1 MVLGGAGRSVVWSA
15 PMMRGWFLGAAIW
28 LAAGG
33 GVAAQTAA
41 EAQRQAAEARRA
53 AVAAEERR
61 AEAEAEAERLA
72 AARVAGA
79 ARAQAAER
87 ALLDAT
93 ERAEALATAEAAAR
107 AEVAELAARMAP
119 LLPVLMRVAREPAP
133 LLLAAPLPPEEV
145 TLGLAAMRGMVRE
158 AQLLAA
164 RLRDAATRAR
174 EEAEALDAARA
185 RRAAAEAAAREAAAA
200 LDAQFAEA
208 QRTLTLETRAERRAA
223 EQAEAAIARATSL
236 AEALARVEAARARA
250 EAARARA
257 EARAAAAAARRA
269 RPAPAP
275 APAPEPAPADPTP
288 PGSIPPVAGRLVR
301 GFGSP
306 GEGGPAR
313 GLTFSAAP
321 GARVVTPCAGS
332 IAFAAP
338 FRSYGHLV
346 IVECGAG
353 QHLVLGGM
361 ARLDVRA
368 GQRLRA
374 GEPVGVLA
382 PSGSPTLYV
391 ELRRRGEA
399 VDPRPLLRI

>member
-1 MVLGGAGRSVVWSA
+1 
-15 PMMRGWFLGAAIW
+15 
-28 LAAGG
+28 
-33 GVAAQTAA
+33 
-41 EAQRQAAEARRA
+41 
-53 AVAAEERR
+53 
-61 AEAEAEAERLA
+61 
-72 AARVAGA
+72 
-79 ARAQAAER
+79 
-87 ALLDAT
+87 
-93 ERAEALATAEAAAR
+93 
-107 AEVAELAARMAP
+107 
-119 LLPVLMRVAREPAP
+119 
-133 LLLAAPLPPEEV
+133 
-145 TLGLAAMRGMVRE
+145 MVRE

-185 RRAAAEAAAREAAAA
+185 RLAATEAAAREAAAA
-200 LDAQFAEA
+200 LDAQFADA
-208 QRTLTLETRAERRAA
+208 QRNLTVQTRAERRAV

-236 AEALARVEAARARA
+236 AEALARVEAAQARA

-275 APAPEPAPADPTP
+275 SAPPADPTP
-288 PGSIPPVAGRLVR
+288 PGSIAPVAGRLVR

-338 FRSYGHLV
+338 FRSYGQLV

>member
-1 MVLGGAGRSVVWSA
+1 MVWSA

-33 GVAAQTAA
+33 GVAAQSAA

-53 AVAAEERR
+53 AEAAEERR

-72 AARVAGA
+72 TERVAGA

-107 AEVAELAARMAP
+107 AEVAELSARIAP

-185 RRAAAEAAAREAAAA
+185 RLAATEAAAREAAAA

-208 QRTLTLETRAERRAA
+208 QRNLTLQTRAERRAA

-236 AEALARVEAARARA
+236 AEALARVEAAQARA

-275 APAPEPAPADPTP
+275 APAPPPADPTP
-288 PGSIPPVAGRLVR
+288 AGSIPPVAGRLVR

>member
-1 MVLGGAGRSVVWSA
+1 MVLGGAARSVVWSA

-33 GVAAQTAA
+33 GVAAQSAA

-53 AVAAEERR
+53 AEAAEERR

-72 AARVAGA
+72 TERVAGA

-107 AEVAELAARMAP
+107 AEVAELSARIAP

-133 LLLAAPLPPEEV
+133 LLLAAPMPPEEV

-185 RRAAAEAAAREAAAA
+185 RLAATEAAAREAAAA

-208 QRTLTLETRAERRAA
+208 QRNLTLQTRAERRAA

-236 AEALARVEAARARA
+236 AEALARVEAAQARA

-275 APAPEPAPADPTP
+275 APAPPPADPTP
-288 PGSIPPVAGRLVR
+288 SGSIPPVAGRLVR

-332 IAFAAP
+332 VAFAAP
-338 FRSYGHLV
+338 FRSYGQLV

>member
-1 MVLGGAGRSVVWSA
+1 M
-15 PMMRGWFLGAAIW
+15 
-28 LAAGG
+28 
-33 GVAAQTAA
+33 AAQSAA

-53 AVAAEERR
+53 AEAAEERR

-72 AARVAGA
+72 TERVAGA
-79 ARAQAAER
+79 ARAQDAER

-107 AEVAELAARMAP
+107 AEVAELSARIAP

-133 LLLAAPLPPEEV
+133 LLLAAPVPPEEV

-185 RRAAAEAAAREAAAA
+185 RLAATEAAAREAAAA
-200 LDAQFAEA
+200 LDAQFADA
-208 QRTLTLETRAERRAA
+208 QRNLTVQTRAERRAV

-236 AEALARVEAARARA
+236 AEALARVEAAQARA

-275 APAPEPAPADPTP
+275 SAPPADPTP
-288 PGSIPPVAGRLVR
+288 PGSIAPVAGRLVR

-338 FRSYGHLV
+338 FRSYGQLV